1 MRQRHILYNI
11 VIQLIKISLG
21 DAYFK
26 SFAIIVPLI
35 LFSISL
41 QAQSGIQVPVKFKIE
56 DGDFTE
62 SSVVIRNVTSGESN
76 TISGTSR
83 LDILLKPNCDYILS
97 FQKPGYI
104 TKRIA
109 FNTTAPA
116 DRISQGFYPFP
127 FEVNLFQQYDGIN
140 IVVFNQPVG
149 KIEFN
154 RLMDD
159 FDYDTDYT
167 KQIHS
172 ALKEAEE
179 ALKTR
184 QAEEKRLAEQQK
196 KVEEKRKEE
205 ETKQALA
212 EQKTAAEAKR
222 KADAEAR
229 QQALADAQ
237 QKKKEEEEN
246 RRKALATA
254 AEEKRQLAL
263 ARMEEEERAR
273 LRAQEVEESR
283 RKAAQGAGKEG
294 NTALGS
300 GVEGDDKR
308 SVPNTTSGIDE
319 GRSNPTLNPTHEPDK
334 GVKAE
339 GHSGSDPNDRKEAP
353 VVAGTDRGIT
363 IAKSVSGTDTEPG
376 ITSVEA
382 KSPDANSASMS
393 TKQSEI
399 HRSAVAAGYEVMPEA
414 FVETL
419 NETGRVIT
427 RVTVRKGLGTV
438 VFSRIEYDWGG
449 VFYFKN
455 RMSITESHFVWA
467 TGVK

>member
-1 MRQRHILYNI
+1 MYNI
-11 VIQLIKISLG
+11 VNQFIRRKIG
-21 DAYFK
+21 DVFLK
-26 SFAIIVPLI
+26 VITIIVPLI
-35 LFSISL
+35 LVSFSL

-62 SSVVIRNVTSGESN
+62 SSLVIRNVTTGESN
-76 TISGTSR
+76 TIPGTSR
-83 LDILLKPNCDYILS
+83 LDILLKPNCDYMLT

-116 DRISQGFYPFP
+116 ERISQGFYPFP

-179 ALKTR
+179 ALKAR
-184 QAEEKRLAEQQK
+184 QVEEKKLAEQQK
-196 KVEEKRKEE
+196 KEVEKKKAE
-205 ETKQALA
+205 ETKLAMA
-212 EQKTAAEAKR
+212 EQKAATEAKR

-229 QQALADAQ
+229 QQALVDAQ
-237 QKKKEEEEN
+237 RKKKEEEEN
-246 RRKALATA
+246 RRKAQATA
-254 AEEKRQLAL
+254 AEEKRQQAL
-263 ARMEEEERAR
+263 ARMEEEERSR
-273 LRAQEVEESR
+273 LKAQEEEESR
-283 RKAAQGAGKEG
+283 RKAAQVTGQEG
-294 NTALGS
+294 NTASGS
-300 GVEGDDKR
+300 GVEGEGIR
-308 SVPNTTSGIDE
+308 SAPNTAAGVDP
-319 GRSNPTLNPTHEPDK
+319 GRSGPALNASPVPDK
-334 GVKAE
+334 GVQAE
-339 GHSGSDPNDRKEAP
+339 GLSGSDPDGRQEAP
-353 VVAGTDRGIT
+353 AIAGTDRGIT
-363 IAKSVSGTDTEPG
+363 KASSISGTDPEP
-376 ITSVEA
+376 ENA
-382 KSPDANSASMS
+382 MADKKSRDSNQAS
-393 TKQSEI
+393 TAIKQVAG
-399 HRSAVAAGYEVMPEA
+399 HQSAVKTGYEVMPET

-419 NETGRVIT
+419 QETGRVIT
-427 RVTVRKGLGTV
+427 RVTVRKGLGSV
-438 VFSRIEYDWGG
+438 VFSKIEYDWGG

-467 TGVK
+467 TGKK